1 MEILIN
7 GISRG
12 AIYALVALGYTMV
25 YGILGMIN
33 FAHGEIFMVGMFA
46 AVYAIGALSSLWG
59 PHLALNLG
67 LGMVFA
73 SLLAAAFGYA
83 NERLAYRHLRHSHM
97 LAPLTSAIGLSMVLQ
112 NFIML
117 SVSKDK
123 INFPSFYSAQLH
135 TTHFFLW
142 GAKISLIQITMLG
155 TAVFLMALLFYLIH
169 RTSLGLAMRATSQD
183 RMMAALVGI
192 SPNRVIA
199 STFILGSAL
208 AAVAGMILAMY
219 QGQMRFDNG
228 YVMGIKAF
236 TAAILGGIGN
246 IPGAVIGGLIIG
258 LTEDLTSTSELGSDW
273 KNGTTFAILMAVL
286 ILRPRGLFG
295 ERVADKV

>member
-59 PHLALNLG
+59 PQLALNLG
-67 LGMVFA
+67 LGLVLA

-83 NERLAYRHLRHSHM
+83 NERIAYRRLRHAHL

-123 INFPSFYSAQLH
+123 IDFPTFYSARLQE
-135 TTHFFLW
+135 THFFLL
-142 GAKISLIQITMLG
+142 GAKITLLQITMLG
-155 TAVFLMALLFYLIH
+155 TAVLLMGLLFYLIH
-169 RTSLGLAMRATSQD
+169 RTPLGLAMRATSQD
-183 RMMAALVGI
+183 RLMAGLVGI
-192 SPNRVIA
+192 SPNRIIA
-199 STFILGSAL
+199 FTFILGSAL
-208 AAVAGMILAMY
+208 AAVAGTMVAMY
-219 QGQMRFDNG
+219 QGILRFDHG
-228 YVMGIKAF
+228 YTMGIKAF

-258 LTEDLTSTSELGSDW
+258 LTEDITSNSDLGSDW
-273 KNGTTFAILMAVL
+273 KHCTTFAILMAVL
-286 ILRPRGLFG
+286 ILRPRGLLG